1 MNEQLTSFIEHIGFN
16 RPKVNNLDQQHW
28 DSNWRTWQVATAR
41 AQAQEAGDASAAETS
56 VASRTT
62 LFGIVLPE
70 STPADEMQAL
80 RDMLGDAR
88 GDLETL
94 REALG
99 VSVEPHQSLFE
110 RMLEAARG
118 KAVRGTAKQLY
129 DAIEQV
135 LLHYQMSNLQDEH
148 GGGFRLVDH
157 LCKPDNHT
165 IESGQHEIRLIVDEI
180 YNEVLTKVATNTG
193 EAKLAT
199 DTPRKA
205 LAKSVFGG
213 INALRWLL
221 NVTTEFD
228 RKDVRTRQAARLLD
242 EYSNGGATNRQH
254 LEHLWR
260 VLNDELSTAD
270 VLDCLGQ
277 DAPVDWRHVCD
288 TLIDIYDDGTK
299 NPPESRCYVEGAWR
313 DELQRVRDALAA
325 TKPSQGEARCKA
337 CHGNN
342 GDLPCAYPKGHAQCL
357 RNEHPGGTVRT
368 GAVHR
373 LKDHEVAAAVNGLR
387 DIAFEFHGTQQLRER
402 IARFIVPLLKGES
415 LAPAEG

>member
-1 MNEQLTSFIEHIGFN
+1 MDEQLKSFIAHIGFN

-28 DSNWRTWQVATAR
+28 DSNWRTWQVATAC
-41 AQAQEAGDASAAETS
+41 AKAHVAGDASPAATS
-56 VASRTT
+56 VEERTT
-62 LFGIVLPE
+62 IFGIVLPE

-88 GDLETL
+88 SDLETL
-94 REALG
+94 REALD

-118 KAVRGTAKQLY
+118 KAVLGTAKKLY

-157 LCKPDNHT
+157 LCKPDDHI

-180 YNEVLTKVATNTG
+180 YNEVLTKAATKE
-193 EAKLAT
+193 EATLAESH
-199 DTPRKA
+199 PRKA

-221 NVTTEFD
+221 NITTEFD

-242 EYSNGGATNRQH
+242 EYSSGGATNRQH
-254 LEHLWR
+254 LEHLWK

-277 DAPVDWRHVCD
+277 DVPVDWRHLCD

-299 NPPESRCYVEGAWR
+299 NPPESRCYVEGAWME
-313 DELQRVRDALAA
+313 ELQRVRDALAA
-325 TKPSQGEARCKA
+325 TQPSQGEARCKA

-342 GDLPCAYPKGHAQCL
+342 GDLPCAYPKGHAQCM
-357 RNEHPGGTVRT
+357 RNEQVRDVSNESTVR
-368 GAVHR
+368 R
-373 LKDHEVAAAVNGLR
+373 LKDHEVAATVNGLR
-387 DIAFEFHGTQQLRER
+387 DIALRFHGTQQLRER

-415 LAPAEG
+415 PAPAAG